1 MLNDS
6 IISESALRSPLA
18 EGSTIKPKEKGRK
31 KMLVAPLMLTSLVD
45 AFSILVVYLLMSF
58 ASNGEILYINK
69 DTELPTA
76 INTEVLERN
85 TIIKIEEG
93 KLFVENEE
101 VAQKG
106 LVAKLLEVRK
116 RWAKDNNE
124 QTAQE
129 SEPAVTIQ
137 ADRRVKYELL
147 NSVVLASSHAGFSD
161 INFAV
166 LQK

>member
-1 MLNDS
+1 MLDQS
-6 IISESALRSPLA
+6 IIEESSLRSPLA
-18 EGSTIKPKEKGRK
+18 EASTLKPKDGGRK
-31 KMLVAPLMLTSLVD
+31 RLIVVTLMLTSLVD

-76 INTEVLERN
+76 QQTDVLERN
-85 TIIKIEEG
+85 TIVKIEEG

-101 VAQKG
+101 VQQKG

-116 RWAKDNNE
+116 SWAQTHKE
-124 QTAQE
+124 ETAQD
-129 SEPAVTIQ
+129 SEPALTIQ
-137 ADRRVKYELL
+137 ADRRTKYEVL

-161 INFAV
+161 IHFAV